1 MRPTRNKAHAPL
13 AVALT
18 KYTAIGDA
26 AGRCA
31 SLPLLVALSVALLAL
46 DWLVFVRPCVTY
58 AAVAPNDFLLFADIA
73 HRLAQ
78 GQVPHV
84 DFHAPYGWLAMWLL
98 HAGYLVQGGFAGA
111 PEAADMLMLAALLP
125 LACVVLAGRAPRGA
139 AIALLCAVFGM
150 TAAPWWLGATGWS
163 TDPGLHYNHWGWS
176 LLTILLLVG
185 LPGGGR
191 RRWLADGAAV
201 GTLLALLFFVKITHW
216 AVGMGYVLLFGIA
229 FGGFR
234 RAAALGLALFAACV
248 LGVQAGG
255 GWIDDYIGDLLST
268 LDTARGPVLEGGH
281 RPMSVLGVLH
291 GARADAAVA
300 VLTGVAAALWG
311 HLSRQTAL
319 HCAFTVAVCVAA
331 LMQNSHTPN
340 LMGALPAFLVRLAL
354 DAPVGSGTRRL
365 SWVALALHLGPA
377 FARQAMATA
386 AFVAALMGGGGA
398 WLPAA
403 LPRMEGVWF
412 GQESNRSV
420 NAIAERAHWPS
431 LDDAFV
437 WGRSQKGRLH
447 NSHLSSAEYRE
458 SLQSGVRL
466 LRRAGADKGRVANL
480 DFSNPFAALLDAPPP
495 KGGLVCL
502 HVNRHVGPANAG
514 DASLILGDAQW
525 LMIPSFPY
533 MPETTALLLGTLA
546 AHLDAEW
553 VPAASNELWT
563 LLRREDGP

>member
-1 MRPTRNKAHAPL
+1 
-13 AVALT
+13 
-18 KYTAIGDA
+18 
-26 AGRCA
+26 
-31 SLPLLVALSVALLAL
+31 
-46 DWLVFVRPCVTY
+46 
-58 AAVAPNDFLLFADIA
+58 
-73 HRLAQ
+73 
-78 GQVPHV
+78 
-84 DFHAPYGWLAMWLL
+84 
-98 HAGYLVQGGFAGA
+98 
-111 PEAADMLMLAALLP
+111 MLMLAALLP

-201 GTLLALLFFVKITHW
+201 GTLLALLFFVKITQW
-216 AVGMGYVLLFGIA
+216 AAGVGYVLLFGVA

-234 RAAALGLALFAACV
+234 RAAVLGLSLFAACV
-248 LGVQAGG
+248 LFVQAAG
-255 GWIDDYIGDLLST
+255 GWIDDYLRDLLST

-281 RPMSVLGVLH
+281 RPMSLLGVLY
-291 GARADAAVA
+291 GARADAALA

-319 HCAFTVAVCVAA
+319 HCAFTLAVCVAA

-365 SWVALALHLGPA
+365 SWVALALHLAPA
-377 FARQAMATA
+377 FARQAMAAA
-386 AFVAALMGGGGA
+386 AFVAAMNGGTGA

-403 LPRMEGVWF
+403 LPRMDGVWF

-420 NAIAERAHWPS
+420 NAIAERAHWRS

-437 WGRSQKGRLH
+437 WGRSQRGRLH

-458 SLQSGVRL
+458 SLKSGVRL
-466 LRRAGADKGRVANL
+466 LRRVGADKERVAN
-480 DFSNPFAALLDAPPP
+480 
-495 KGGLVCL
+495 
-502 HVNRHVGPANAG
+502 PANAG
-514 DASLILGDAQW
+514 DAGLILGNAQW
-525 LMIPSFPY
+525 LMIPSLPY
-533 MPETTALLLGTLA
+533 MRETTALLRRTLA
-546 AHLDAEW
+546 AHLEAEW

-563 LLRREDGP
+563 LLRRKDGP